1 MAMSKKS
8 LKPKAADPSKL
19 KPETAEKVEVK
30 ELMNDER
37 THKIMGAFFL
47 LIAFLLFVAFTSY
60 LFTWQEDMSVVSQG
74 ASILLPSHEQPMAN
88 MLGAA
93 GAYFSHVFFRSGFG
107 IASYIVCTLFFIAG
121 INLFLGRKVFSLV
134 RNIKYVIV
142 GLIVIS
148 VSAAFITKGSAFPW
162 GGGVGDM
169 ISNWMQQLIGKLGT
183 AAVLLVAALS
193 YIIWRFNPVFKLP
206 VRNKNLPLDTGSGIN
221 DDELVISNSNDTF
234 INNNHTSG
242 KVVTP
247 LTSLAVDDSPVFN
260 HDLQIIEKQS
270 GQSSEVTTD
279 ANDDEM
285 ILPSLINQ
293 PSALS
298 HTVTRPLAVAPA
310 SDLELEIKAVPDE
323 VSDESIISSTEK
335 VKSQAPYNPI
345 LDLKN
350 YK

>member
-1 MAMSKKS
+1 MAMSKNS

-107 IASYIVCTLFFIAG
+107 IASYMVCTLFFIAG

-162 GGGVGDM
+162 GAGTISYKVTVGP
-169 ISNWMQQLIGKLGT
+169 T
-183 AAVLLVAALS
+183 VA
-193 YIIWRFNPVFKLP
+193 
-206 VRNKNLPLDTGSGIN
+206 
-221 DDELVISNSNDTF
+221 
-234 INNNHTSG
+234 
-242 KVVTP
+242 
-247 LTSLAVDDSPVFN
+247 
-260 HDLQIIEKQS
+260 
-270 GQSSEVTTD
+270 
-279 ANDDEM
+279 
-285 ILPSLINQ
+285 
-293 PSALS
+293 
-298 HTVTRPLAVAPA
+298 
-310 SDLELEIKAVPDE
+310 
-323 VSDESIISSTEK
+323 
-335 VKSQAPYNPI
+335 
-345 LDLKN
+345 
-350 YK
+350 